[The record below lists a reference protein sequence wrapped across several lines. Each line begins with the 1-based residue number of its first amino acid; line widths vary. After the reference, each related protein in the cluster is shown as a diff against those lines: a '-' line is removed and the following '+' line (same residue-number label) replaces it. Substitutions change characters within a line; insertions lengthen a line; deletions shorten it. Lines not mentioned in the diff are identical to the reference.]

1 MIIHNAIFY
10 SQIQSQSRQLLAK
23 ARNDTIFSFSNVMLN
38 SFSKKSVMLNLFQ
51 HLAIQIPNQ
60 VRNDTFFTS
69 PE

>member
-51 HLAIQIPNQ
+51 HLAIQN
-60 VRNDTFFTS
+60 F
-69 PE
+69 